1 MGGVSERPAQ
11 EGSRSDPRDRLLP
24 RRWKAPGL
32 RDDVALRG
40 AAPERGS
47 RPVRRRSWRSLPLRA
62 DAPATTGAPWT
73 PRRGTSS
80 ACVQH
85 HTHPARGHGL
95 PLATN
100 RGHVLHSVQGPVH
113 VERGSTL
120 TEKPAQGNL
129 ETDSGSGG
137 IRQGNLKR
145 PRGGAVIAVGQTR
158 ATGRNRHRGSSRRA
172 ERGSPH
178 VTVPQGSREVT
189 CQKRKEVAASV
200 PARISRARVRVPVR
214 RSSCRSR

>member
-1 MGGVSERPAQ
+1 MTSPFAG
-11 EGSRSDPRDRLLP
+11 
-24 RRWKAPGL
+24 
-32 RDDVALRG
+32 
-40 AAPERGS
+40 
-47 RPVRRRSWRSLPLRA
+47 RRRNGDLGRSVDVRGGLFLYGRTHRRQRVPL
-62 DAPATTGAPWT
+62 G
-73 PRRGTSS
+73 RRGGERRQRAFNITRTRREGTACRSRLTGDTSFTRS
-80 ACVQH
+80 KDPCTSNVAQLS
-85 HTHPARGHGL
+85 RG
-95 PLATN
+95 N
-100 RGHVLHSVQGPVH
+100 
-113 VERGSTL
+113 
-120 TEKPAQGNL
+120 
-129 ETDSGSGG
+129 SGSGES
-137 IRQGNLKR
+137 RQGNLKR